1 MSRDLFPSEKISLPR
16 RIPRFS
22 SPNPL
27 RSPIKSAILYPITT
41 GGGMSV
47 TRRGILTGW
56 LKIAAGLLVFAFG
69 VHMTIWANI
78 GLAPWDCLGMGIAK
92 HTPLNYGLS
101 MTVMALIILGIDL
114 LLKEQIGF
122 GTIFDALLCGPY
134 IQFFNDYN
142 PLPREHSTLMGVG
155 IMLLGFVFVAIGMWI
170 YMSGSQGCG
179 PRDAFFVGVG
189 KRLPKIPIGVV
200 QIIVQIAVLAIG
212 YILGGP
218 VGIGTVIATFGIGTA
233 MQLIYSIIKFEPR
246 DIEHKN
252 VFEILKVLVKS

>member
-1 MSRDLFPSEKISLPR
+1 MTRLTVIRQWIQVAFGLFV
-16 RIPRFS
+16 FS
-22 SPNPL
+22 
-27 RSPIKSAILYPITT
+27 
-41 GGGMSV
+41 
-47 TRRGILTGW
+47 
-56 LKIAAGLLVFAFG
+56 FG
-69 VHMTIWANI
+69 VHLEIFADI
-78 GLAPWDCLGMGIAK
+78 GLAPWDCLAMGMSY
-92 HTPLNYGLS
+92 HLPFNYGACV
-101 MTVMALIILGIDL
+101 TIVAVVILIIDVIMR
-114 LLKEQIGF
+114 EQIGF